1 MDFAGIYDRWF
12 TKIYNYVRYHVRLPA
27 DADDVTARIFE
38 AALGKIGTY
47 DPARA
52 PVQVWLFGIA
62 RNAVIDWAR
71 ARSRRGG
78 EVSLEEAGERAGAER
93 RAEDAAQEK
102 EEAAL
107 LLEAVAGLDERS
119 RDIIALKFSSGM
131 TNREIALMTG
141 LGESNIGIII
151 YRAVKK
157 IQAAL
162 AEKGK
167 L

>member
-12 TKIYNYVRYHVRLPA
+12 AKVYNYVRYHVRLPA
-27 DADDVTARIFE
+27 DADDVTARVFE
-38 AALGKIGTY
+38 AALDKINTY

-52 PVQVWLFGIA
+52 PVQVWLFAIA
-62 RNAVIDWAR
+62 RNAVTDWAR
-71 ARSRRGG
+71 ARGRRG
-78 EVSLEEAGERAGAER
+78 EVSLEEAGERAGTER

-107 LLEAVAGLDERS
+107 LLEAVAELDERS
-119 RDIIALKFSSGM
+119 RDMIALKFSSGM

-157 IQAAL
+157 IQAVL
-162 AEKGK
+162 EEKGK